1 MNGSILFILHGP
13 KEAGF
18 AAKLAPTFE
27 PIAALPLV
35 FEANLGGRSVSYGP
49 AATCLV
55 LLDQALAAY
64 ADVIARTAS
73 PATTV
78 ICRNADVALPEV
90 LATYCVVDR
99 KVFEI
104 TAPALHEVVARKIKE
119 AAAGR
124 DAAQRISSHAPA
136 MQREIVNGPGK
147 SSLLTRS
154 AWGLAATAVVAGIA
168 APAIGGRAG
177 AASVADADPIGGVSE
192 ASDVVTVTRPIQIAA
207 VAPQYYE
214 PPPLADL
221 LDHIDRNQPAA
232 PEPAAT
238 ALAAEEPA
246 ALEPLLTSLNV
257 PVEPDV
263 SGTVSVIAPVARAG
277 QPKGGA
283 APAEAPEKPQA
294 PPEPVKQSP

>member
-1 MNGSILFILHGP
+1 MDGGIFFILHGP

-27 PIAALPLV
+27 PIVALPLAFKADV
-35 FEANLGGRSVSYGP
+35 GGRSVSYGP

-55 LLDQALAAY
+55 LLDQALAAH
-64 ADVIARTAS
+64 ADVIARTAP

-90 LATYCVVDR
+90 LSTYCVVDR
-99 KVFEI
+99 KVFEV
-104 TAPALHEVVARKIKE
+104 TAPALHEAVARKIKA

-124 DAAQRISSHAPA
+124 DATQRISHAPA
-136 MQREIVNGPGK
+136 MQRAIVHGPGK

-177 AASVADADPIGGVSE
+177 AAGVADPDPIGGVSE
-192 ASDVVTVTRPIQIAA
+192 ASDVIRVTQRIQITA

-214 PPPLADL
+214 PPPLAEL
-221 LDHIDRNQPAA
+221 LDHIDQNPRAA
-232 PEPAAT
+232 PDPSFT

-246 ALEPLLTSLNV
+246 APEPLLTSLTA

-263 SGTVSVIAPVARAG
+263 SDAPISVVAPVAHAG
-277 QPKGGA
+277 RPKGDSARG
-283 APAEAPEKPQA
+283 EAPEKPQA
-294 PPEPVKQSP
+294 APEPDKSSP